1 MRQLVGVLGIR
12 LSELKHTIGIT
23 KLNNQ
28 ERGHAP
34 VDVLGRDAVGVLK
47 GRPRLRHHVS
57 HCVAP
62 PAAAI
67 VSL

>member
-23 KLNNQ
+23 KLNNL

-34 VDVLGRDAVGVLK
+34 AGVLGRDAVGVLK
-47 GRPRLRHHVS
+47 GRPRIRHHVS